1 LKYPADIEAW
11 LELALTVID
20 YDLSCQDMDAYKEVS
35 SKEREQWMVKVS
47 GVDADDLGLLS
58 WVLTC
63 SMKKGVMWGCGDGGN
78 RLFTFFHEL

>member
-1 LKYPADIEAW
+1 MKYPADIEAW

-58 WVLTC
+58 WVCLP
-63 SMKKGVMWGCGDGGN
+63 VV
-78 RLFTFFHEL
+78 